1 MGVHRIV
8 RFLSL
13 MVFVII
19 LGGCAVGIT
28 RVKLEH
34 DPLNPVAQKREG
46 TILVKEFK
54 DIRTQEKS
62 YIGNKRNMFGMV
74 LGHIGPEE
82 NVRLTKVITRYFI
95 EALQQAGYKA
105 EIVQENKPAGTT
117 GKVDAIIEG
126 EIQNFWLDLYMA
138 VWHYMDVKVVLK
150 SPEDKV
156 LWEGKIHG
164 EEKNVLWVGAN
175 AEYEQVVRQSMTKA
189 LNQAAQEFASEAFY
203 ISITSGKKIPNTP

>member
-82 NVRLTKVITRYFI
+82 NVRLTKVITDISLKHFSRLVI
-95 EALQQAGYKA
+95 K
-105 EIVQENKPAGTT
+105 
-117 GKVDAIIEG
+117 
-126 EIQNFWLDLYMA
+126 
-138 VWHYMDVKVVLK
+138 LK
-150 SPEDKV
+150 SCRKISRRV
-156 LWEGKIHG
+156 RRGK
-164 EEKNVLWVGAN
+164 
-175 AEYEQVVRQSMTKA
+175 
-189 LNQAAQEFASEAFY
+189 
-203 ISITSGKKIPNTP
+203 